1 MSNTIGDNAAI
12 MGGIHSDSHN
22 VYNTSNTTNNINTGT
37 TNNVVNNSTVY
48 QAQRTDAELYQ
59 ENEQVFIKAVQ
70 TFVADGHLDQR
81 ELAELAQ
88 LRVQYSVSEQRAIE
102 IIEQLRNSAKALTG
116 DQGNEFL
123 TGQLLREIFNAIQ
136 CNAAD
141 VLQSKMNILE
151 RLARNSQN
159 ADVLY
164 YYNLLLAS
172 FSPEV
177 AVLNCMKS
185 HSDNYWQLY
194 WAHIAHIKLGNV
206 DNATALLPLLGRF
219 AYPQGDIALLMA
231 IDNMAEYKRNKGQNY
246 YCTQAEQYLQQAVQN
261 GLSDQLSPL
270 WYAAQAY
277 LTATEPTE
285 DWYRFYFMHTL
296 KELGNEQKKVPQVFS
311 TSATNIA
318 QTPPPMPHF
327 NAQNVQ
333 LTQMQGFNALNAV
346 NQVGLSKMQPMG
358 TMPQMPSVNTMPQMP
373 AMGTVPQMP
382 TMGTMP
388 NMHQISGQTMPD
400 VPPMPQGGK
409 AFPVAEAVQIA
420 AEMRQANEPIDE
432 PDPLEPHYGMIVTQ
446 SLKLAQKYQCTQQQ
460 VYDVFNDFI
469 QQAYNQQMYWMF
481 VDIANYDEVESW
493 VEINNI
499 ISEQIEES
507 DQESGPDYH
516 LLIIGGDDVI
526 PIPIVEN
533 PYEHGSEA
541 IPSDMCYCFEGTYI
555 EDILSGEDFALEI
568 SEARNN
574 VSRLPLENGVLQTS
588 IEEDLVAY
596 FNICSMYEGG
606 IPVGNVVM
614 SSNADWIPASA
625 TMSEHLPLL
634 YCTEDPELI
643 KNGMYISPKLLT
655 SDEDAIEIY
664 SRSLKKADM
673 LMFNLH
679 GADDPSMPGFYS
691 NAEAFNPSLLQQSNA
706 RVLNTV
712 ACFGARF
719 TDYAREESMVLNAL
733 YGGGVL
739 LYTGSLI
746 PVPMFYDPN
755 TNEARELLLNPGT
768 GSEVLMRL
776 YPLYQF
782 KGMTVGKALLQAK
795 CDYFNMCR
803 HVESDGFSMATIL
816 MFSLYGNP
824 MLHIRKRQHVL
835 QAALQNDAMPPAPVK
850 AVAKPLLKVLTN
862 RIVEQRPA
870 QSLLEQVR
878 CYVDDNL
885 AAIRSMAEQYIY
897 SQLGLPPRDLESID
911 QYSKPTIDGNYEV
924 GYYFNYSNRNARY
937 ASKSHVELDK
947 QGHVKRIYTTK

>member
-1 MSNTIGDNAAI
+1 MSNTIGDYAAI

-141 VLQSKMNILE
+141 VLRSKMNILE
-151 RLARNSQN
+151 GLARNSQN
-159 ADVLY
+159 DDLLY
-164 YYNLLLAS
+164 YYNMLLAS
-172 FSPEV
+172 FTPEV
-177 AVLNCMKS
+177 AVLNFMKS
-185 HSDNYWQLY
+185 HTDDYWQLY
-194 WAHIAHIKLGNV
+194 WAHIAQVKLGNV
-206 DNATALLPLLGRF
+206 DNAIALLPRLGSF
-219 AYPQGDIALLMA
+219 GCPQGDIALLMA
-231 IDNMAEYKRNKGQNY
+231 IDNIAEYMQNKGQKY
-246 YCTQAEQYLQQAVQN
+246 YRTQAEQYLQQAVQN
-261 GLSDQLSPL
+261 GLSDALSPL
-270 WYAAQAY
+270 WYAASDRLNA
-277 LTATEPTE
+277 AEKAE
-285 DWYRFYFMHTL
+285 EWYMFYFSQTL
-296 KELGNEQKKVPQVFS
+296 KELGDEQNKKDASLTMAVSPS
-311 TSATNIA
+311 TH
-318 QTPPPMPHF
+318 TPPPLPRF

-333 LTQMQGFNALNAV
+333 LTQMQGFNPLTTA
-346 NQVGLSKMQPMG
+346 NQLGLSKMQPMG
-358 TMPQMPSVNTMPQMP
+358 TMPQMPSMIGMSQMP

-409 AFPVAEAVQIA
+409 AFPIAEAVQIA
-420 AEMRQANEPIDE
+420 AEMRQANEHIDE

-526 PIPIVEN
+526 PIPKVEN

-555 EDILSGEDFALEI
+555 EDILRGEDFALEI

-634 YCTEDPELI
+634 YCTEDPELV

-862 RIVEQRPA
+862 RIVSLQPA
-870 QSLLEQVR
+870 QSLLDQVR

-885 AAIRSMAEQYIY
+885 AAIRSIAEQYIY
-897 SQLGLPPRDLESID
+897 SRLGLPPRDLESID

>member
-1 MSNTIGDNAAI
+1 MQRKKNT
-12 MGGIHSDSHN
+12 
-22 VYNTSNTTNNINTGT
+22 
-37 TNNVVNNSTVY
+37 
-48 QAQRTDAELYQ
+48 
-59 ENEQVFIKAVQ
+59 
-70 TFVADGHLDQR
+70 
-81 ELAELAQ
+81 
-88 LRVQYSVSEQRAIE
+88 
-102 IIEQLRNSAKALTG
+102 
-116 DQGNEFL
+116 
-123 TGQLLREIFNAIQ
+123 
-136 CNAAD
+136 
-141 VLQSKMNILE
+141 LE
-151 RLARNSQN
+151 GLARNSQN

-206 DNATALLPLLGRF
+206 DNATALLPQLGRF
-219 AYPQGDIALLMA
+219 GCPQGDIALLMA
-231 IDNMAEYKRNKGQNY
+231 IDNIAEYKRNKGQNY
-246 YCTQAEQYLQQAVQN
+246 YRTQAEQYLQQAVQN

-270 WYAAQAY
+270 WYAAQAH

-285 DWYRFYFMHTL
+285 DWYMFYFLHTL
-296 KELGNEQKKVPQVFS
+296 KELSNEQKKESQVFS
-311 TSATNIA
+311 KSATNIA

-327 NAQNVQ
+327 DAQNVQ
-333 LTQMQGFNALNAV
+333 LAQMQGFNALNAV
-346 NQVGLSKMQPMG
+346 NQMGLSKMQPMG
-358 TMPQMPSVNTMPQMP
+358 TMPQMPSMSTMPQMP
-373 AMGTVPQMP
+373 Q
-382 TMGTMP
+382 
-388 NMHQISGQTMPD
+388 NLGQTMP
-400 VPPMPQGGK
+400 PMPPFPKESK

-420 AEMRQANEPIDE
+420 TEMRQADEPLDE
-432 PDPLEPHYGMIVTQ
+432 PDPLEPHYGMIVTDSQ
-446 SLKLAQKYQCTQQQ
+446 KLAQKYQCTQQQ

-469 QQAYNQQMYWMF
+469 QNAYDQQMYWQF
-481 VDIANYDEVESW
+481 LDISNHPNAKEWLD
-493 VEINNI
+493 INII
-499 ISEQIEES
+499 ISEQMEAANQ
-507 DQESGPDYH
+507 DSGPDYH
-516 LLIIGGDDVI
+516 LLIVGGDDII
-526 PIPIVEN
+526 PVPVVEN
-533 PYEHGSEA
+533 PYEHSSES
-541 IPSDMCYCFEGTYI
+541 IPSDMCYCFKGTYI
-555 EDILSGEDFALEI
+555 EDILNGEGFALEVE
-568 SEARNN
+568 EARNN

-588 IEEDLVAY
+588 IEEDLGAY
-596 FNICSMYEGG
+596 FNISSMYEGG

-634 YCTEDPELI
+634 YSTEDPELV

-655 SDEDAIEIY
+655 SDEDTIDIY

-679 GADDPSMPGFYS
+679 GAGAPSMSGFYS
-691 NAEAFNPSLLQQSNA
+691 NGEAFNLSLLKQSNA
-706 RVLNTV
+706 RVFNTV
-712 ACFGARF
+712 ACYGARF
-719 TDYAREESMVLNAL
+719 VNYAREESMLLNAL

-746 PVPMFYDPN
+746 PVPMFYDPKM
-755 TNEARELLLNPGT
+755 NEARELLLNPGT

-782 KGMTVGKALLQAK
+782 KGMTAGKALLQAK

-803 HVESDGFSMATIL
+803 HVESDGFSMATAL

-850 AVAKPLLKVLTN
+850 AITQPLRKVLTN
-862 RIVEQRPA
+862 RVIEQRSS

-878 CYVDDNL
+878 AYVDDNL

-897 SQLGLPPRDLESID
+897 NQLGLPPRDLESID

-924 GYYFNYSNRNARY
+924 GYYFNYRNREAKY
-937 ASKSHVELDK
+937 AAENHVVVDKSG
-947 QGHVKRIYTTK
+947 QIKRIYTTK